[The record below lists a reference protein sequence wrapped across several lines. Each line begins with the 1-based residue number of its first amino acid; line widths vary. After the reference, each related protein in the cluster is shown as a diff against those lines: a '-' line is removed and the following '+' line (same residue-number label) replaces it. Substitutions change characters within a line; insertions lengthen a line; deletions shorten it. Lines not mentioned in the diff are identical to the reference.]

1 MVNQLFFT
9 DTTNSAVDIA
19 FLKIN
24 QQRNNRRHFAGNLYS
39 LHKMCS
45 GIWVDGD
52 GIEHCV

>member
-9 DTTNSAVDIA
+9 DITNSAIDIA

-24 QQRNNRRHFAGNLYS
+24 QQTNKQQKAFAGNLYS
-39 LHKMCS
+39 LHKMCT

-52 GIEHCV
+52 GIEH